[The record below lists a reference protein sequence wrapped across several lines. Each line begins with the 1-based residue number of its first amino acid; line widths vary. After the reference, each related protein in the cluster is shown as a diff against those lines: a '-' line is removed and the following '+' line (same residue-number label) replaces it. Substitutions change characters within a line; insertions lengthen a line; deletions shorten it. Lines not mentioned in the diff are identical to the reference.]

1 MNGICDVHICQNGG
15 ENDKYIYSPEKVERT
30 INALASV
37 DVLFESKIQCLIDTV
52 YGNEYDKKE
61 QEIFDTA
68 KRMFEPHLQC
78 IVPFI
83 EDKSGRDEFENLFKS
98 IPVVPSI
105 YWDDYSA
112 HIKAKEYYEAEG
124 YVAQIQDYRFCQL
137 KKDGQICRDERF
149 TKMDYHRRVR

>member
-1 MNGICDVHICQNGG
+1 
-15 ENDKYIYSPEKVERT
+15 
-30 INALASV
+30 
-37 DVLFESKIQCLIDTV
+37 
-52 YGNEYDKKE
+52 
-61 QEIFDTA
+61 
-68 KRMFEPHLQC
+68 MFEPHLQC

-137 KKDGQICRDERF
+137 KKDGQICRDEDLQKWII
-149 TKMDYHRRVR
+149 TVEYDETLGLLLDKYSSCII